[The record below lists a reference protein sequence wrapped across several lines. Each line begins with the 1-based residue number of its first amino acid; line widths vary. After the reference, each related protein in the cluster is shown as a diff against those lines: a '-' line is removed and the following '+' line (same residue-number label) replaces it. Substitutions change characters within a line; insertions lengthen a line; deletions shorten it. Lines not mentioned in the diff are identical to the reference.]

1 MLLAWLQLA
10 AGSGGDGARAVE
22 TIASRLRVCRASLLA
37 AALLCAAT
45 TVFAA
50 AVYHVAQR
58 NRAFS
63 AGEITVARGDSI
75 AFGNEDEFIHQI
87 YVDSKL
93 MDFDSREQYPGET
106 ITVTFDQS
114 GTFPIRCHIHPK
126 MLLIV
131 HVK

>member
-1 MLLAWLQLA
+1 MRLLSLRPPGIGKTVAML
-10 AGSGGDGARAVE
+10 
-22 TIASRLRVCRASLLA
+22 ASHPRVCRGSLLA
-37 AALLCAAT
+37 AALLGVAT

-50 AVYHVAQR
+50 ALYHVAQR

-63 AGEITVARGDSI
+63 VAEITIARGGSI
-75 AFGNEDEFIHQI
+75 AFSNEDEFIHQI

-106 ITVTFDQS
+106 ITVTFDRS
-114 GTFPIRCHIHPK
+114 GTFAVRCHIHPK
-126 MLLIV
+126 MQLTV

>member
-1 MLLAWLQLA
+1 MRLALLRLPAGGA
-10 AGSGGDGARAVE
+10 AVDLV
-22 TIASRLRVCRASLLA
+22 ASRLRVCRASLLA
-37 AALLCAAT
+37 GALLCAAT

-63 AGEITVARGDSI
+63 VGAITIGRGDSI
-75 AFGNEDEFIHQI
+75 AFSNEDEFIHQI

-93 MDFDSREQYPGET
+93 IDFDSREQYPGQT
-106 ITVTFDQS
+106 ITVTFDRA
-114 GTFPIRCHIHPK
+114 GTFPVRCHIHPK

>member
-1 MLLAWLQLA
+1 MLLASLRLPV
-10 AGSGGDGARAVE
+10 GGTAVE
-22 TIASRLRVCRASLLA
+22 VIASRLRVYRASLLA
-37 AALLCAAT
+37 AALLCAAS

-50 AVYHVAQR
+50 ALYHVAQR

-63 AGEITVARGDSI
+63 VNEITIARGDSI

-93 MDFDSREQYPGET
+93 MDFDSREQYPGQT
-106 ITVTFDQS
+106 ITVRFDVS
-114 GTFPIRCHIHPK
+114 GLFPIRCHIHPK